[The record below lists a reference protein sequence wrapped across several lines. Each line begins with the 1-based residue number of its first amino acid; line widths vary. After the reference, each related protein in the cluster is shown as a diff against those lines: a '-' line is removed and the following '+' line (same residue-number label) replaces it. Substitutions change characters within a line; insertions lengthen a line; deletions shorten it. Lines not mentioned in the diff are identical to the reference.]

1 MRGNWQGIERQGIVF
16 AAESLL
22 SDDELVQRLAGDD
35 PERIAAA
42 KTLLGV
48 AEGFPEGE
56 PIDTEY
62 DEIATHAAT
71 HEGE

>member
-1 MRGNWQGIERQGIVF
+1 
-16 AAESLL
+16 LL

-42 KTLLGV
+42 KKLLGV

-62 DEIATHAAT
+62 DEIATHDAT
-71 HEGE
+71 HDGE

>member
-1 MRGNWQGIERQGIVF
+1 MF

-22 SDDELVQRLAGDD
+22 SDEELIHRLAGDD

-42 KTLLGV
+42 KMLLGA

-71 HEGE
+71 HDGGG